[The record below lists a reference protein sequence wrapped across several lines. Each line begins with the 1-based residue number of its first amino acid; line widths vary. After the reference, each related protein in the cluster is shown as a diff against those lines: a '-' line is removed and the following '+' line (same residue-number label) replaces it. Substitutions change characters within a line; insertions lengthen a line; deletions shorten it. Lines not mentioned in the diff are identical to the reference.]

1 MSQKLKRS
9 LELKLDSVLKVI
21 QMKNIK
27 SKWNGSLVKAKKS
40 QFKHISFLQY
50 MQAMKVNLAFWD
62 TNLSTQTKEE
72 TTLHTEDKD
81 LAQQQELLQETMNI

>member
-27 SKWNGSLVKAKKS
+27 SKWNDSLVKAKKS
-40 QFKHISFLQY
+40 
-50 MQAMKVNLAFWD
+50 
-62 TNLSTQTKEE
+62 
-72 TTLHTEDKD
+72 
-81 LAQQQELLQETMNI
+81 

>member
-27 SKWNGSLVKAKKS
+27 SKGNGSLVKAKKS
-40 QFKHISFLQY
+40 YFKHISFLQY
-50 MQAMKVNLAFWD
+50 MQATKVNLAFWD
-62 TNLSTQTKEE
+62 TNLST
-72 TTLHTEDKD
+72 
-81 LAQQQELLQETMNI
+81 